1 MAEKKLRTRL
11 FGFKK
16 SDVFSYICEMDE
28 NTAAKLGEKDEEI
41 LKLREEIKEHE
52 KNRNAIIRVL
62 QVAEEKAAEMMK
74 TAKEDADAL
83 RAETEAELREK
94 KELVNRE
101 IEIKRRAVKN
111 YYLNENKKIEQIRS
125 DVEKMRESSIEAIR
139 RFEAEL
145 RQVGR
150 MTENS
155 SAYVN
160 SAMDYAESGSRL
172 EAFGDVERDI
182 PVRIVE
188 ALPTDI

>member
-1 MAEKKLRTRL
+1 MAGKKLRSSL

-16 SDVFSYICEMDE
+16 SDVFGYICEIDE
-28 NTAAKLGEKDEEI
+28 KAEAKLLEKDNEISALKTQIASLQENREAIISVLQIAEANAKELVKSAREEAEEI
-41 LKLREEIKEHE
+41 LTKADEE
-52 KNRNAIIRVL
+52 A
-62 QVAEEKAAEMMK
+62 
-74 TAKEDADAL
+74 
-83 RAETEAELREK
+83 REK

-111 YYLNENKKIEQIRS
+111 YYMNENKKIEQIRS
-125 DVEKMRESSIEAIR
+125 DVERMRQNSLEAIK

-160 SAMDYAESGSRL
+160 SAIEYAESGTNMETFS
-172 EAFGDVERDI
+172 DVERTI
-182 PVRIVE
+182 PVHIIE
-188 ALPTDI
+188 SIKE